1 MNLNN
6 LTIKSQESIAKAQ
19 MIASSNQQQQIDT
32 SHILKAM
39 METDENII
47 SFLLKKQDV
56 DPKII
61 AQATEKE
68 IKSLKYFCIKKGRL
82 KTSLF
87 DN

>member
-1 MNLNN
+1 
-6 LTIKSQESIAKAQ
+6 
-19 MIASSNQQQQIDT
+19 MIASSNQNHQIDT

-68 IKSLKYFCIKKGRL
+68 IKSLPKVSGGNIYLSNGAQAASSCRWSISS
-82 KTSLF
+82 TAS
-87 DN
+87 

>member
-61 AQATEKE
+61 AQAS
-68 IKSLKYFCIKKGRL
+68 SLIN
-82 KTSLF
+82 SLPRI
-87 DN
+87 NACANPSGLG